1 MEPTDARR
9 LEQLEADVASVAS
22 AMETVDRIVAEATS
36 GEAAASEI
44 AAVVSPERFPLDPTG
59 AVIAGEAGAG
69 PGDAGDAGPEGADR
83 DLADRDLADRDG
95 SDRWGSDRWGSDRWG
110 SDREGSDREGAGPGL
125 SDPAG

>member
-22 AMETVDRIVAEATS
+22 AMETVDRIVAESTT

-59 AVIAGEAGAG
+59 AIVAGEAGAG
-69 PGDAGDAGPEGADR
+69 PGDAGDAGDAGPEGAAPGV
-83 DLADRDLADRDG
+83 ADRDLADRDG
-95 SDRWGSDRWGSDRWG
+95 SHQDG
-110 SDREGSDREGAGPGL
+110 SDREGSDREGADREGAGPGL